1 MRLLTTSLVA
11 VLAAVAIT
19 ACSGGSSSSSSD
31 NTATSSATD
40 TTSSASSDTTS
51 TATEPSTG
59 SDQTAAGNAA
69 TADIPSYPGA
79 TTEAAGS
86 SMGMGA
92 GKNAAGKV
100 MSTSDSFDKVYAWYQ
115 KNMPSGSEKAHTT
128 SPVQSAVFMIGE
140 AGKDQKSV
148 TISVQGGKT
157 MITVASVK
165 M

>member
-19 ACSGGSSSSSSD
+19 ACSGGSSSSSSSD
-31 NTATSSATD
+31 QSATSSATD
-40 TTSSASSDTTS
+40 TSGSSATS
-51 TATEPSTG
+51 TATETSAG
-59 SDQTAAGNAA
+59 ANENTAAGNAA
-69 TADIPSYPGA
+69 SAEIPSYPGA

-86 SMGMGA
+86 SMGMGSA
-92 GKNAAGKV
+92 KSAAGKV
-100 MSTSDSFDKVYAWYQ
+100 MSTPDSFDKVYAWYQ
-115 KNMPSGSEKAHTT
+115 KNMPAGSEKAHTT

-148 TISVQGGKT
+148 TISVSGGKT